1 MGLPHDDDEMARGM
15 TGMAEKTDRNG
26 PEWRGMT
33 QAVYS

>member
-1 MGLPHDDDEMARGM
+1 MGCPTTTTEWRMGM